1 MATLQEI
8 FDEQLRQRNQ
18 SLLDDDDELYEE
30 YDAQLKETEKS
41 LNKAQEKLNET
52 LRNWNTE
59 NDLK

>member
-1 MATLQEI
+1 LATLQEI